1 MFQWL
6 INKIN
11 STINTGAETNNVI
24 GVLDIFG
31 FENFA
36 RNSFEQMCINYCNE
50 KLQFHFNEHIFRLEQ
65 EMYQA
70 EGIVVPAT
78 DFKDNQPTLDLLE
91 KKSEGIF
98 AMIDEEVRACEF
110 SLPSLTISNA
120 RYASLD
126 S

>member
-1 MFQWL
+1 MAHQQDKL
-6 INKIN
+6 DHQHR
-11 STINTGAETNNVI
+11 SGTNNVI